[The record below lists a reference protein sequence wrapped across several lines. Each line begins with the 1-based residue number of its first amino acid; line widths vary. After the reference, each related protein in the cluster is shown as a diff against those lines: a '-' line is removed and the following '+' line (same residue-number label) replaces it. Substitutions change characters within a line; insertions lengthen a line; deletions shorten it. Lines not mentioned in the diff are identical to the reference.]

1 MECEEI
7 RSHFPDYLINSLQ
20 TAIRSDIEHHLT
32 TCESCRIEIESLKA
46 TWTKVGTIPVA
57 VPGPNLRTRFEVML
71 EAYAQGLDHSPS
83 ESWRRTMN
91 SWRQRPVAQTAFA
104 LGLLVM
110 GIVLGHQFRPAQNP
124 QSSSEIVELRGELR
138 ETRQM
143 VALSLLQQQSAS
155 ERLKGVNWSYQL
167 QQPGSEVLTALLD
180 TLMHDSNVNVRLA
193 AIDALQ
199 QFGTQQIVRN
209 GIVQALTRQD
219 SPMVQMALIDLV
231 VDWREKESVNPLRI
245 LSQNQNL
252 NEAVRERAQDG
263 LTQLQ

>member
-7 RSHFPDYLINSLQ
+7 RSHFPDYLIDDLPAGVSANV
-20 TAIRSDIEHHLT
+20 EHHLT
-32 TCESCRIEIESLKA
+32 TCESCCREIEDLKT
-46 TWTKVGTIPVA
+46 TWTKIGAIPVA
-57 VPGPNLRTRFEVML
+57 VPGPAVRRRFQVML
-71 EAYAQGLDHSPS
+71 EAYEQG
-83 ESWRRTMN
+83 RR
-91 SWRQRPVAQTAFA
+91 RRVLQIAFA
-104 LGLLVM
+104 MGLLVM
-110 GIVLGHQFRPAQNP
+110 GIVIGHQFQLAQSP
-124 QSSSEIVELRGELR
+124 QSNSEIVELRGELR
-138 ETRQM
+138 EMRQM

-193 AIDALQ
+193 AIDALR
-199 QFGTQQIVRN
+199 QFGTQQVVRN
-209 GIVQALTRQD
+209 GVVEALTRQD

-231 VDWREKESVNPLRI
+231 VDWREKESVNTLRI